1 MGDSLM
7 AGTFG
12 ERFYYCVGIV
22 ADINLSFCHKLLPPL
37 LISIID
43 KLILQHLQCAIILL
57 HIIY

>member
-37 LISIID
+37 LISIIVFD
-43 KLILQHLQCAIILL
+43 HLIPPKTALL
-57 HIIY
+57 ACL

>member
-1 MGDSLM
+1 M

-37 LISIID
+37 LINIID
-43 KLILQHLQCAIILL
+43 KLILQHL
-57 HIIY
+57 